1 MKASFAL
8 KRWRCVACRLR
19 RNHGEPI
26 AKRSKPGAIALKTMW
41 LDRPRIYPYDP
52 VNNFLIGRLIRE
64 FPP

>member
-41 LDRPRIYPYDP
+41 LDRPPIYPYDP
-52 VNNFLIGRLIRE
+52 VNNF
-64 FPP
+64 